1 LVTFYFLPKSFST
14 FFVYDWF
21 LNMCFSLDVLVTV
34 STVIFLFGVVGLVL
48 NKRNLLIILMAIE
61 LMLLGLNLNFIFF
74 SVYLDDIFGQ
84 IFALYVLTVAAAE
97 SAIGLAIFTVYFRDK
112 QTLLLE
118 GFVRSKG

>member
-1 LVTFYFLPKSFST
+1 MF
-14 FFVYDWF
+14 
-21 LNMCFSLDVLVTV
+21 FSLDTLITA
-34 STVIFLFGVVGLVL
+34 STVIFLFGLVGLIL

-74 SVYLDDIFGQ
+74 SVYLDDILGQ

-112 QTLLLE
+112 QTISLE
-118 GFVRSKG
+118 GFIRTKG